1 MFRFRSF
8 KLRKLAIKLIVLILT
23 FLFSHVRAEESI
35 VIDNW
40 LINFDGR
47 VCWATALITE
57 DPIND
62 EYDTSEDFQFTVSF
76 HNGDTVPQFTIISV
90 TPGKTVTSAT
100 IKFED
105 DKFEY
110 TVIGDTAFSLAED
123 DRDIIFNML
132 EGKVP
137 YVLLNINYEEII
149 PTPSVSL
156 DGFKKAYNY
165 MSKKCAFST
174 LPKAARGVS

>member
-1 MFRFRSF
+1 M
-8 KLRKLAIKLIVLILT
+8 KDYTLRIWLKKIICLIFIFFFTNL
-23 FLFSHVRAEESI
+23 RAEESY
-35 VIDNW
+35 VLDDW
-40 LINFDGR
+40 LVNTDDT

-62 EYDTSEDFQFTVSF
+62 EYDSSKDFQFTVSF
-76 HNGDTVPQFTIISV
+76 HNGDTVPQFTIISI

-100 IKFED
+100 VKFED

-110 TVIGDTAFSLAED
+110 TVIEDTAFSLPEN

-156 DGFKKAYNY
+156 EGFKKAYNY

-174 LPKAARGVS
+174 IPKAARGVS

>member
-1 MFRFRSF
+1 M
-8 KLRKLAIKLIVLILT
+8 
-23 FLFSHVRAEESI
+23 
-35 VIDNW
+35 
-40 LINFDGR
+40 INFDGT
-47 VCWATALITE
+47 VCWVTAFITE

-62 EYDTSEDFQFTVSF
+62 EYNRSEDFQFTVSF
-76 HNGDTVPQFTIISV
+76 QNGDTVPQFRIISV

-110 TVIGDTAFSLAED
+110 TVIDYTAFSLAED

-137 YVLLNINYEEII
+137 YVLLNINNKEII

-156 DGFKKAYNY
+156 EGFKKAYKY
-165 MSKKCAFST
+165 MSKKCAFGK
-174 LPKAARGVS
+174 LPKAARGVSWN

>member
-1 MFRFRSF
+1 
-8 KLRKLAIKLIVLILT
+8 LRGYNLTLWLKKITCVILIFT
-23 FLFSHVRAEESI
+23 YSHVRAEESY
-35 VIDNW
+35 VLDDW
-40 LINFDGR
+40 LVNFDDT
-47 VCWATALITE
+47 VCWATASITE
-57 DPIND
+57 DPSND
-62 EYDTSEDFQFTVSF
+62 EYDPSEDFQFTVSF

-156 DGFKKAYNY
+156 EGFKKAYNY

-174 LPKAARGVS
+174 IPKAARGVS

>member
-1 MFRFRSF
+1 MRSYNLTLWL
-8 KLRKLAIKLIVLILT
+8 KKITCVILIFT
-23 FLFSHVRAEESI
+23 YSHVRAEESY
-35 VIDNW
+35 VLDDW
-40 LINFDGR
+40 LVNFDDT

-62 EYDTSEDFQFTVSF
+62 EYDSSKDFQFTVSF

-105 DKFEY
+105 NKFEY

-137 YVLLNINYEEII
+137 YVLLNINNEEII

-156 DGFKKAYNY
+156 EGFKKAYNY

-174 LPKAARGVS
+174 IPKAARGVS

>member
-1 MFRFRSF
+1 MTVWL
-8 KLRKLAIKLIVLILT
+8 KKIACLILIFT
-23 FLFSHVRAEESI
+23 YSNVRAEESF
-35 VIDNW
+35 VLDDW
-40 LINFDGR
+40 LINFNDK

-57 DPIND
+57 DPFND
-62 EYDTSEDFQFTVSF
+62 EYDSSEDFQFTVSF

-100 IKFED
+100 VKFKD

-110 TVIGDTAFSLAED
+110 TVIEDTAFSLPED

-137 YVLLNINYEEII
+137 YVLLSINNEDIN
-149 PTPSVSL
+149 PTALSDKL
-156 DGFKKAYNY
+156 DGVVD
-165 MSKKCAFST
+165 S
-174 LPKAARGVS
+174 P

>member
-1 MFRFRSF
+1 MVNKTFVALFF
-8 KLRKLAIKLIVLILT
+8 LLT
-23 FLFSHVRAEESI
+23 ASMTWAEESE
-35 VIDNW
+35 VINDW
-40 LINFDGR
+40 LINFDDT
-47 VCWATALITE
+47 VCWATASITE
-57 DPIND
+57 DPSND
-62 EYDTSEDFQFTVSF
+62 EYDPSEDFQFTVSF

-105 DKFEY
+105 NKFEY

-137 YVLLNINYEEII
+137 YVLLNINNEEII

-156 DGFKKAYNY
+156 EGFKKAYNY